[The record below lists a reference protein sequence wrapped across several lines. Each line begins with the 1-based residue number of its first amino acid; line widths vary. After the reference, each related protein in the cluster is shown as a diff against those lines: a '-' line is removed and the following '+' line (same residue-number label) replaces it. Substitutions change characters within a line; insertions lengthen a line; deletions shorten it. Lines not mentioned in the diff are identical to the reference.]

1 MKRFDLALKELVLR
15 WLRYD
20 DTPRDPTDTR
30 PLAEARLALD
40 EARTD
45 VAAARDSLAK
55 KATPSRPRPIAQ
67 KFDVDRNDLVK
78 MHMRAIGG
86 GTAA

>member
-1 MKRFDLALKELVLR
+1 MKRFDLALKELVVR

-20 DTPRDPTDTR
+20 DTPRDPTNTR

-40 EARTD
+40 KARTD
-45 VAAARDSLAK
+45 VAVARESLTK
-55 KATPSRPRPIAQ
+55 KAAPARSRAAAQ
-67 KFDVDRNDLVK
+67 KFDVDPNDLVK

-86 GTAA
+86 GTAT